1 MIGLDPVMC
10 KEQSRPHAACIPVM
24 WGLVGLATQLS
35 EEFEV
40 ESLAVV
46 APPGCRLQKGVL
58 GRGPH
63 LGWGE
68 RGEDHILQVKRELLT
83 ECTCMQGEL

>member
-1 MIGLDPVMC
+1 MRPWPV
-10 KEQSRPHAACIPVM
+10 Q
-24 WGLVGLATQLS
+24 ATEGPKHCSHQ
-35 EEFEV
+35 FEV

-83 ECTCMQGEL
+83 ECTCMQGELSWPGRETKLCHNMGRMR